1 MTQTHMHPLLPLLPR
16 PSHYLGTEFNAVIKE
31 PSSPC
36 LRWGL
41 AFPDL
46 YEVGMSHLGLKILY
60 HILNDQND
68 IWAERTFAPSKEA
81 GAVMRA
87 NKTPLDTLESHTPL
101 GDLDLLGFSL
111 THELCYTTVLYM
123 LDLAGIPF
131 RRSERTDAHPLLVAG
146 GGACVNPEP
155 MAPFFD
161 IFVLGDGEEVIL
173 EVSRAAR
180 QAKQTGMSRQE
191 LQNEL
196 HSIPG
201 LYIPEH
207 FQCPGSGHT
216 PRSRFCPE
224 EQVEKRV
231 VADLNTAHFPC
242 REIVPFGQAVH
253 DRFTLEIARGCTRG
267 CRFCQAGMTMRPVR
281 ERSLPQLDA
290 LLQSGL
296 DATGFEELSFLSL
309 STGDFSQLEALF
321 AQSLARCQEEQVA
334 ISLPSLRVGSL
345 NPALM
350 QSMASLRR
358 TGATLA
364 PEAGSQR
371 LRDVIN
377 KGISEQA
384 LLQHAQDLFAAGW
397 RRLKLYFMIGL
408 PTETYQD
415 LEAIHTL
422 CCQVLET
429 AGADKKKI
437 QLTASVAL
445 FVPKPHTPFQWEAQ
459 DDVETAKG
467 KIAYLQQLFRRP
479 RNITLRWHDPYMS
492 AIEGVFSRGDR
503 SLAQVVEEAYI
514 GGDILTSWQE
524 HFDFSLWEGVL
535 NRQGTDTLP
544 WMAARNEDQE
554 LPWAHINCG
563 ISTQFLIQERERAWR
578 QATTPDCRYH
588 GCSRCGVC
596 SQGQDPG
603 RLASQ
608 GRSRSIRPV
617 VNQDRRD
624 QEESQTV
631 TTPSASEP
639 VWDHK
644 GQSLILHFSK
654 QGPAAFLS
662 QLELQTV
669 FERLF
674 RRAALPLSFSRGF
687 HPMPRL
693 SFGRALPVG
702 VFSQEETCVLGLR
715 TCLDTQDVCARLN
728 QYSVPGLSFTRAVT
742 APPGYKLTQPR
753 FEYYNLCFHLNPEQ
767 AEAELRIWS
776 ALHLAPEWTVA
787 RKTKKGTRQVDLR
800 SRIKEIRI
808 HDHLQVMI
816 IFDWEPGYLSPLFF
830 VRSLHPDLD
839 HRSYALTKLKQP
851 DGSDHS

>member
-1 MTQTHMHPLLPLLPR
+1 MTQNDMHPLLPLLPR
-16 PSHYLGTEFNAVIKE
+16 PSHYLGTEFNAVIKQ
-31 PSSPC
+31 PSC

-60 HILNDQND
+60 HILNDQSD
-68 IWAERTFAPSKEA
+68 IWAERTFAPSQEA
-81 GAVMRA
+81 AAVMREH
-87 NKTPLDTLESHTPL
+87 KTPLNTLESHTPL
-101 GDLDLLGFSL
+101 KDLDLLGFSL

-131 RRSERTDAHPLLVAG
+131 RRSERTDIHPLLVAG

-161 IFVLGDGEEVIL
+161 LFIIGDGEEVIL

-180 QAKQTGMSRQE
+180 QAKQTGMSRQD
-191 LQNEL
+191 LQKKL
-196 HSIPG
+196 HGLPG

-207 FQCPGSGHT
+207 FQWPGSGHT
-216 PRSRFCPE
+216 PRSRLSPD

-231 VADLNTAHFPC
+231 VADPNTAQFPS
-242 REIVPFGQAVH
+242 RQLAPFAQAVH
-253 DRFTLEIARGCTRG
+253 DRSTLEIARGCTRG

-281 ERSLPQLDA
+281 ERSLPKLDT

-296 DATGFEELSFLSL
+296 DLTGFEELSFLSL

-321 AQSLARCQEEQVA
+321 AQSLARCREEQVA

-345 NPALM
+345 NPDLM
-350 QSMASLRR
+350 QNMASLRR

-384 LLQHAQDLFAAGW
+384 LLQHAQDLFASGW

-415 LEAIHTL
+415 LEAIHAL
-422 CCQVLET
+422 CGQVLET
-429 AGADKKKI
+429 AGADKKKV

-459 DDVETAKG
+459 DDLETAKG
-467 KIAYLQQLFRRP
+467 KIAYLQELFRRP
-479 RNITLRWHDPYMS
+479 KNIHLRWHDPYMS
-492 AIEGVFSRGDR
+492 AIEGVFSRGDQ
-503 SLAQVVEEAYI
+503 SLAPVVEEAYAR
-514 GGDILTSWQE
+514 GDILTSWQE

-535 NRQGTDTLP
+535 DRLGTAILS
-544 WMAARNEDQE
+544 WMPARDEEQE

-563 ISTQFLIQERERAWR
+563 VSSQFLIKEREKAWR
-578 QATTPDCRYH
+578 QATTLDCRYQ

-603 RLASQ
+603 RLAKQGQSQ
-608 GRSRSIRPV
+608 PIRPM
-617 VNQDRRD
+617 VNQNRRD
-624 QEESQTV
+624 QEGSRTV
-631 TTPSASEP
+631 PLSSSEP
-639 VWDHK
+639 AWEHK

-654 QGPAAFLS
+654 LGSAAFLS

-702 VFSQEETCVLGLR
+702 VLSQEEICVLGLR
-715 TCLDTQDVCARLN
+715 TQLDTQDVCARLN
-728 QYSVPGLSFTRAVT
+728 QYSVPGLTFTRAVT
-742 APPGYKLTQPR
+742 APPGYKLIQPR
-753 FEYYNLCFHLNPEQ
+753 FEYYELCFYLNPQQ
-767 AEAELRIWS
+767 AEAELKKWR
-776 ALHLAPEWTVA
+776 ALHLAPEWTMT
-787 RKTKKGTRQVDLR
+787 RKTKKATRQVDLR
-800 SRIKEIRI
+800 SRIQEIRI
-808 HDHLQVMI
+808 HDPMQVMI
-816 IFDWEPGYLSPLFF
+816 TFDWEPGYLSPLFF
-830 VRSLHPDLD
+830 VRSLHPDLAP
-839 HRSYALTKLKQP
+839 RSYTLTKLKQP
-851 DGSDHS
+851 DLREDT